1 MGVGGRLREAGGDR
15 QPAERGAGPSAGARG
30 TPVESKGDAMDTET
44 VTVLLVLSGE
54 ERAALDR
61 LQSRPEEVGATEGP
75 LRIEEIRDLH
85 TSDRGTVVQVE
96 VANPGGAGET
106 ADILEDRLRRRMAEI
121 DSTGAIRD

>member
-1 MGVGGRLREAGGDR
+1 
-15 QPAERGAGPSAGARG
+15 
-30 TPVESKGDAMDTET
+30 MDTET